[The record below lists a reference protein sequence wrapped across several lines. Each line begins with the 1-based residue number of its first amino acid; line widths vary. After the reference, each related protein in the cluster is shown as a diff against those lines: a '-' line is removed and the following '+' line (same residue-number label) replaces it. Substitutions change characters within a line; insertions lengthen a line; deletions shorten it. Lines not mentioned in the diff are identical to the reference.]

1 MRFRRVLLLI
11 ILLVIILGWIE
22 NQALASLWAHYKD
35 VIALSGFVLVIA
47 LALWFLRSKK
57 MELQPDPFFL
67 NVTFFAFAAQCIRT
81 IEAWQTGRAN
91 GWVWFWWGTA
101 LVLLGLELAVIS
113 QHEKLTIMRYEEQL
127 ERANLEA
134 VAKAE
139 HDGTEKKPWPP
150 GEINRW
156 AKLMVKISGTDFL
169 PGSLWLLA
177 SVFEEQP
184 KEKSKREAVSILPN
198 AEFIR
203 TSEYL
208 TSRELTLPELDRK
221 RFGSLYILFPALSWI
236 VFILALFASR
246 GEQ

>member
-11 ILLVIILGWIE
+11 IILLVITLSWIE

-47 LALWFLRSKK
+47 LALWFLRSK

-91 GWVWFWWGTA
+91 GWVWFFWGAA
-101 LVLLGLELAVIS
+101 LMLLGLELAVIS
-113 QHEKLTIMRYEEQL
+113 QHEKLTIMHYEKQL

-139 HDGTEKKPWPP
+139 REGTEKRPWPL

-184 KEKSKREAVSILPN
+184 KEKSK
-198 AEFIR
+198 
-203 TSEYL
+203 
-208 TSRELTLPELDRK
+208 K
-221 RFGSLYILFPALSWI
+221 RGRFHTA
-236 VFILALFASR
+236 R
-246 GEQ
+246 R

>member
-1 MRFRRVLLLI
+1 MMRFRRVFLLLAMIPLAI
-11 ILLVIILGWIE
+11 I
-22 NQALASLWAHYKD
+22 LASLWVDYKD
-35 VIALSGFVLVIA
+35 VIAMSAFVLIIA
-47 LALWFLRSKK
+47 LVLWYLRSKI
-57 MELQPDPFFL
+57 ELQPDPFFL
-67 NVTFFAFAAQCIRT
+67 NVAFFAFAAQIIRT

-91 GWVWFWWGTA
+91 GWVWFLASMG
-101 LVLLGLELAVIS
+101 LVLLGFELAVMS
-113 QHEKLTIMRYEEQL
+113 QHEKLTITHYEKQL
-127 ERANLEA
+127 ELANQEA
-134 VAKAE
+134 VANARRM
-139 HDGTEKKPWPP
+139 GTEKKPWQM

-184 KEKSKREAVSILPN
+184 KEKSKREAVSILPD
-198 AEFIR
+198 ADFIR